1 VTAPRG
7 GDEGGVPRVRG
18 VRVVRLVPGR
28 PLRVEI
34 TPASAILADPQIEA
48 EWTRKKAINP
58 RFFDAPILSV
68 REVDAASGVIRCALD
83 SYKRLVVQPEV
94 ETGVQQLSVTG
105 VLTARDSHGVK
116 RVLLGRRSHKTR
128 MYGGMWQNCP
138 AGGID
143 PPGGGAAASTLDQQ
157 ALIAELLREVKEE
170 SGLEPKAIADPIA
183 IIFDETARSHDII
196 IPVDM
201 GQLADLSTTRGW
213 EYDEL
218 RWMDRR
224 DFLALEHEDR
234 GGIMAITRAAFRLVM

>member
-7 GDEGGVPRVRG
+7 GDGGQGVPQVRG
-18 VRVVRLVPGR
+18 VRVVRLLADR

-34 TPASAILADPQIEA
+34 TPASAQHADPRIEA
-48 EWTRKKAINP
+48 EWARKKSINP

-68 REVDAASGVIRCALD
+68 QEVDAVAGVIRCIFD
-83 SYKRLVVQPEV
+83 SYKRLIVQPEV
-94 ETGVQQLSVTG
+94 ETDVQQLSVTG

-143 PPGGGAAASTLDQQ
+143 PPNGAAVLDQP

-170 SGLEPKAIADPIA
+170 SGLEPKAVADPIA

-201 GQLADLSTTRGW
+201 GQLADLATIRGW

-224 DFLALEHEDR
+224 DFLALEHEDP
-234 GGIMAITRAAFRLVM
+234 GGLMAITRAVFRLVM